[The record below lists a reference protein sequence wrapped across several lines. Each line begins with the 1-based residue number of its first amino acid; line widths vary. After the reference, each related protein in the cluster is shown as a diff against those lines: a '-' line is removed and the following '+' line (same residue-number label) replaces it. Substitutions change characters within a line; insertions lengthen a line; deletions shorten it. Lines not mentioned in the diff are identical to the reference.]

1 MSAPIRLAPR
11 LLPSA
16 ILVMTGLL
24 AVKVVDLAQ
33 RVPDPSR
40 PAAATLL
47 PIGTSAQAARVT
59 AEPFRPAADDPQA
72 RAQANQPGAQTQTQ
86 TQAQPQTQTQTQTQA
101 QAPAAAPA
109 PAAQPEQP
117 AASAA
122 ERAVLEELRARRA
135 ALDAREQAMAV
146 RESVLAATEQ
156 RLTRRVEE
164 LGALQQRLE
173 ALDKAAREREDAG
186 WRGLVRIY
194 ENMRPRD
201 AARIF
206 NELEMVTLVEVVDR
220 MKERSAAPI
229 LAGME
234 PDKAKALTAELAR
247 RRAGGPRAEAGG

>member
-1 MSAPIRLAPR
+1 MSVANRLAPR

-24 AVKVVDLAQ
+24 GVKVVDLAL

-40 PAAATLL
+40 PREATLL
-47 PIGTSAQAARVT
+47 PIGAPAQAARVM
-59 AEPFRPAADDPQA
+59 AEPFRPAADDA
-72 RAQANQPGAQTQTQ
+72 AQRQNSAQN
-86 TQAQPQTQTQTQTQA
+86 QAQPQG
-101 QAPAAAPA
+101 QAPAQPPA
-109 PAAQPEQP
+109 QVPAAQQEGP

-135 ALDAREQAMAV
+135 ALDAREQALAV
-146 RESVLAATEQ
+146 RESVLVATEQ

-164 LGALQQRLE
+164 LAAVQQRLE

-220 MKERSAAPI
+220 MKERTAAPI

-234 PDKAKALTAELAR
+234 PEKAKALTAELAR
-247 RRAGGPRAEAGG
+247 RRAGGVRAEAGG

>member
-1 MSAPIRLAPR
+1 MSVAQRLAPR

-16 ILVMTGLL
+16 ILVMAGLL
-24 AVKVVDLAQ
+24 AVKVVDLAG

-40 PAAATLL
+40 PAEATLL
-47 PIGTSAQAARVT
+47 PIGAPAQAARVT
-59 AEPFRPAADDPQA
+59 AEPFRPAADDA
-72 RAQANQPGAQTQTQ
+72 AQRQAQTTTQ
-86 TQAQPQTQTQTQTQA
+86 NAAQNQGQAQPPT
-101 QAPAAAPA
+101 PAAAADAAA
-109 PAAQPEQP
+109 P
-117 AASAA
+117 SAA

-135 ALDAREQAMAV
+135 ALDAREQALAV

-156 RLTRRVEE
+156 RLARRVEE
-164 LGALQQRLE
+164 LGALQERLE

-220 MKERSAAPI
+220 MKERTAAPI

-234 PDKAKALTAELAR
+234 PEKAKALTAELAR
-247 RRAGGPRAEAGG
+247 RRAGGARTEAGG

>member
-1 MSAPIRLAPR
+1 MSVANRFAPR
-11 LLPSA
+11 LLPSV

-40 PAAATLL
+40 PAAANLL
-47 PIGTSAQAARVT
+47 PIGAPAQAARVM
-59 AEPFRPAADDPQA
+59 AEPFRPAADDA
-72 RAQANQPGAQTQTQ
+72 AQRQGQN
-86 TQAQPQTQTQTQTQA
+86 QAQNQAPNQA
-101 QAPAAAPA
+101 QAPAQGQVQPGPSTAADSPS
-109 PAAQPEQP
+109 P
-117 AASAA
+117 SAA
-122 ERAVLEELRARRA
+122 ERAVLEELRARRG
-135 ALDAREQAMAV
+135 ALDAREQALAV
-146 RESVLAATEQ
+146 RESVLIATEQ
-156 RLTRRVEE
+156 RLSRRVEE

-220 MKERSAAPI
+220 MKERTAAPI

-247 RRAGGPRAEAGG
+247 RRSGGARAEAGG

>member
-72 RAQANQPGAQTQTQ
+72 RAQANQPGA
-86 TQAQPQTQTQTQTQA
+86 QTQTQTQTQA

>member
-86 TQAQPQTQTQTQTQA
+86 TQTQA

-109 PAAQPEQP
+109 PTAQPEQP

>member
-1 MSAPIRLAPR
+1 MSVANRLAPR

-16 ILVMTGLL
+16 ILVMMGLL
-24 AVKVVDLAQ
+24 GVKAVDLAQ
-33 RVPDPSR
+33 RVPDPFR
-40 PAAATLL
+40 PADSTLL
-47 PIGTSAQAARVT
+47 PIGGPAQAARVT
-59 AEPFRPAADDPQA
+59 AEPFRPAADNASQ
-72 RAQANQPGAQTQTQ
+72 NQGQN
-86 TQAQPQTQTQTQTQA
+86 QAQNQA
-101 QAPAAAPA
+101 QSQAHNQGQNQGQAPT
-109 PAAQPEQP
+109 AQPEQQ
-117 AASAA
+117 ATSAA

-229 LAGME
+229 IAGME

>member
-1 MSAPIRLAPR
+1 MSVANRLAPR

-24 AVKVVDLAQ
+24 GVKVVDLAL

-40 PAAATLL
+40 PREATLL
-47 PIGTSAQAARVT
+47 PIGAPAQAARVM
-59 AEPFRPAADDPQA
+59 AEPFRPAADDAAQRQA
-72 RAQANQPGAQTQTQ
+72 QNQSQNQTQN
-86 TQAQPQTQTQTQTQA
+86 QAQNQG
-101 QAPAAAPA
+101 QAPAQQASQAPA
-109 PAAQPEQP
+109 GQAPAGQQEGP

-135 ALDAREQAMAV
+135 ALDAREQALAV
-146 RESVLAATEQ
+146 RESVLVATEQ
-156 RLTRRVEE
+156 RLTKRVEE
-164 LGALQQRLE
+164 LAAVQQRLE

-220 MKERSAAPI
+220 MKERTAAPI

-247 RRAGGPRAEAGG
+247 RRAGGARAEAGG

>member
-1 MSAPIRLAPR
+1 MSVTNRLAPR

-16 ILVMTGLL
+16 ILVMMGLL
-24 AVKVVDLAQ
+24 GVKVVDLAQ
-33 RVPDPSR
+33 RVPDPFR
-40 PAAATLL
+40 PAEATLL
-47 PIGTSAQAARVT
+47 PIGGPAQAARVT
-59 AEPFRPAADDPQA
+59 AEPFRPAADNAGQ
-72 RAQANQPGAQTQTQ
+72 NQGQN
-86 TQAQPQTQTQTQTQA
+86 QAQNQA
-101 QAPAAAPA
+101 QNQGQNQGQA
-109 PAAQPEQP
+109 PAAQPEQQ
-117 AASAA
+117 ATSAA

>member
-1 MSAPIRLAPR
+1 MSLAGRLAPR

-16 ILVMTGLL
+16 IFVMTGLL
-24 AVKVVDLAQ
+24 GVKVVDLAQ
-33 RVPDPSR
+33 RVPDPAR
-40 PAAATLL
+40 PAEATLL
-47 PIGTSAQAARVT
+47 PIGTPAQAARVT
-59 AEPFRPAADDPQA
+59 AEPFRPAADSAANATREPA
-72 RAQANQPGAQTQTQ
+72 AEPAQG
-86 TQAQPQTQTQTQTQA
+86 QAQPLRQEAT
-101 QAPAAAPA
+101 
-109 PAAQPEQP
+109 
-117 AASAA
+117 AA

-135 ALDAREQAMAV
+135 ALDAREQALAV
-146 RESVLAATEQ
+146 RESVLVATEQ
-156 RLTRRVEE
+156 RLARRVEE

-220 MKERSAAPI
+220 MKERTAAPI

-247 RRAGGPRAEAGG
+247 RRASAPRAEAGG